1 MQMLLLLLLLLMLL
15 MMMLM
20 LMLPLARRR
29 LFSEAVE
36 PVKARINVVVKH

>member
-15 MMMLM
+15 MMM